1 VVFYLELLFII
12 LNNSLT
18 LDLYSN
24 IPLYHKHSY
33 TIMEDTDFGVFE
45 VLKLIGALGFFIF
58 GMKVM
63 SEGIQKAAGQNL
75 RKILGVMTKNRVLG
89 VITGFSVTSIVQSSS
104 ATTVMI
110 VSFVNAGLL
119 NLRQAIGVI
128 MGANIG
134 TTMTAVLITVFGFS
148 KMSIAS
154 YALPVI
160 AIGFP
165 FLFAKKDQLK
175 SLGETLIGF
184 ALLFMGLEAL
194 KTAIPP
200 LNADSMEFL
209 AEINSYGAL
218 STVIF
223 IALGTLLTVIV
234 QSSSAA
240 IALTLALCDKGI
252 IQYDMAAAIVL
263 GENIGTTITANLA
276 AIIANVHAKRA
287 ARAHLLFNVIGVI
300 WMFIVFS
307 PFLKAIEW
315 YMVGSGFASPYE
327 GTESVKWG
335 LTIFHISFN
344 IINTFLLIW
353 FVGLIEKLAIKAVP
367 SKGFEDEQHHL
378 EYISSGML
386 GTPELSILEAKKE
399 VMKFGKINRKM
410 LGFITDLMTETDQK
424 KIDFLHERVEKYENI
439 TDRIEIEVAEY
450 LRQVSEGELSHET
463 SGRVRSM
470 LRIIDD
476 MESIGDVVYQ
486 MSKVIQRKQEERV
499 FFLPEQRNNIIEMLN
514 RVDNALAVMITNL
527 DKDYEEVTLD
537 EANQAEAEIDLWRN
551 ELRKEHLQSIEAG
564 EYNIKSGMIY
574 ADLYSLCEKL
584 GDHVINVSEAIT
596 GQV

>member
-1 VVFYLELLFII
+1 
-12 LNNSLT
+12 
-18 LDLYSN
+18 
-24 IPLYHKHSY
+24 
-33 TIMEDTDFGVFE
+33 MEETEFGVFE

-194 KTAIPP
+194 KTAIPQ
-200 LNADSMEFL
+200 LDADSMEFL

-218 STVIF
+218 STIIF
-223 IALGTLLTVIV
+223 IALGTLLTVVV

-287 ARAHLLFNVIGVI
+287 ARAHLLFNVIGVV

-315 YMVGSGFASPYE
+315 YMVGSGLSSPYE

-353 FVGLIEKLAIKAVP
+353 FVGLIEKLATKAVP

-410 LGFITDLMTETDQK
+410 LGFIVDLMTETDQK

-463 SGRVRSM
+463 SGKVRSM
-470 LRIIDD
+470 LRMIDD

-514 RVDNALAVMITNL
+514 RVDNALAVMVANL

>member
-1 VVFYLELLFII
+1 
-12 LNNSLT
+12 
-18 LDLYSN
+18 
-24 IPLYHKHSY
+24 
-33 TIMEDTDFGVFE
+33 MEETEFGVFE

-194 KTAIPP
+194 KTAIPQ
-200 LNADSMEFL
+200 LDADSMEFL

-218 STVIF
+218 STIIF
-223 IALGTLLTVIV
+223 IALGTLLTVVV

-287 ARAHLLFNVIGVI
+287 ARAHLLFNVIGVV

-307 PFLKAIEW
+307 PYLKAIEW
-315 YMVGSGFASPYE
+315 YMVGSGMSSPYE

-353 FVGLIEKLAIKAVP
+353 FVGLIEKLATKAVP

-410 LGFITDLMTETDQK
+410 LGFIRDLMTETDQK

-463 SGRVRSM
+463 SGKVRSM
-470 LRIIDD
+470 LRMIDD

-514 RVDNALAVMITNL
+514 RVDNALAVMVANL
-527 DKDYEEVTLD
+527 NKDYEEVTLD

>member
-1 VVFYLELLFII
+1 
-12 LNNSLT
+12 
-18 LDLYSN
+18 
-24 IPLYHKHSY
+24 
-33 TIMEDTDFGVFE
+33 
-45 VLKLIGALGFFIF
+45 
-58 GMKVM
+58 
-63 SEGIQKAAGQNL
+63 
-75 RKILGVMTKNRVLG
+75 
-89 VITGFSVTSIVQSSS
+89 
-104 ATTVMI
+104 
-110 VSFVNAGLL
+110 
-119 NLRQAIGVI
+119 
-128 MGANIG
+128 
-134 TTMTAVLITVFGFS
+134 
-148 KMSIAS
+148 
-154 YALPVI
+154 
-160 AIGFP
+160 
-165 FLFAKKDQLK
+165 
-175 SLGETLIGF
+175 
-184 ALLFMGLEAL
+184 
-194 KTAIPP
+194 
-200 LNADSMEFL
+200 
-209 AEINSYGAL
+209 
-218 STVIF
+218 
-223 IALGTLLTVIV
+223 
-234 QSSSAA
+234 
-240 IALTLALCDKGI
+240 
-252 IQYDMAAAIVL
+252 
-263 GENIGTTITANLA
+263 
-276 AIIANVHAKRA
+276 
-287 ARAHLLFNVIGVI
+287 
-300 WMFIVFS
+300 MFIVFS

-315 YMVGSGFASPYE
+315 YMVGSGLSSPYE

-353 FVGLIEKLAIKAVP
+353 FVGLIEKLATKAVP

-410 LGFITDLMTETDQK
+410 LGFIVDLMTETDQK

-463 SGRVRSM
+463 SGKVRSM
-470 LRIIDD
+470 LRMIDD

-514 RVDNALAVMITNL
+514 RVDNALAVMVANL